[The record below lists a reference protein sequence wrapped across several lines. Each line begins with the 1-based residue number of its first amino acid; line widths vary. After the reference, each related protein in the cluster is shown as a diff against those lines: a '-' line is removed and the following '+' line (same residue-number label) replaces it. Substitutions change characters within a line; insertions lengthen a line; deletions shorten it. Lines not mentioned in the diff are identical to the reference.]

1 MIDKAYLAEAFKQLD
16 LLNEEDYNLSTDSS
30 AIEDAID
37 MLDKN
42 DKIMSMDIID
52 DEADNEEELQDSYN
66 GKVILDCCVCHSKL
80 YKDKEDVV
88 IDDETNLANVGEECP
103 FCYTNDGYYVI
114 GQVAPFND
122 EEPEIEETEEEVIET
137 EEPVEGEEI
146 EESLNESDDERNKL
160 KLLDT
165 RELGEL
171 PRDFVYTNNGFFD
184 LEKNLQ
190 SNQHIYG
197 TWVGFE
203 HKGSRVDTKMKK
215 MLPDVVEDIV
225 LPAMARYLNVSENQ
239 IEVED
244 RRNSTDM
251 FRLYYISEVNNESLD
266 ESIENATIDTED
278 ETITMT
284 SKEDGGVSVETSPK
298 ECCEDDEMLVP
309 LEPEVEQEIEMNEPE
324 QEPDD
329 EVDVPIDDFDEETFD
344 ELGES
349 FLKNTYDN
357 VVSYKTESIKEQDGN
372 KLVVEGSIKF
382 NSGNTKKT
390 TFIFEAKDITKTG
403 RVRFIGE
410 NCQLSRGK
418 KSFTVAGKVNEGKF
432 ISESLNYNY
441 RAKDVNGKSARMYG
455 TVRTNK

>member
-88 IDDETNLANVGEECP
+88 IDDETDLANVGEECP

-137 EEPVEGEEI
+137 EEPVEEEEI

-165 RELGEL
+165 KELGEL

-184 LEKNLQ
+184 LEKNLR
-190 SNQHIYG
+190 SNQHI
-197 TWVGFE
+197 
-203 HKGSRVDTKMKK
+203 S
-215 MLPDVVEDIV
+215 
-225 LPAMARYLNVSENQ
+225 
-239 IEVED
+239 
-244 RRNSTDM
+244 
-251 FRLYYISEVNNESLD
+251 
-266 ESIENATIDTED
+266 
-278 ETITMT
+278 
-284 SKEDGGVSVETSPK
+284 
-298 ECCEDDEMLVP
+298 
-309 LEPEVEQEIEMNEPE
+309 
-324 QEPDD
+324 
-329 EVDVPIDDFDEETFD
+329 
-344 ELGES
+344 
-349 FLKNTYDN
+349 
-357 VVSYKTESIKEQDGN
+357 
-372 KLVVEGSIKF
+372 
-382 NSGNTKKT
+382 
-390 TFIFEAKDITKTG
+390 
-403 RVRFIGE
+403 
-410 NCQLSRGK
+410 
-418 KSFTVAGKVNEGKF
+418 
-432 ISESLNYNY
+432 
-441 RAKDVNGKSARMYG
+441 
-455 TVRTNK
+455 